1 MNTVNCPSCGSGS
14 SKELFWARD
23 YVLPEEKEYR
33 LVECSNCHLAFLN
46 PQPTEEE
53 LKRFYPWE
61 YFHSPEDKVRA
72 ATPSFMML
80 DKVKETMRFKKK
92 GMLLDIGCGQGGFL
106 QQMQQQGFEVHGLD
120 LSPAACQLAS
130 EKVGKDNIFEGDL
143 FSVNLAGRCYDVVTL
158 WHVIE
163 HLSNPVK
170 ALRRIRALLKD
181 DGLLVICCPDFS
193 SWLRSIF
200 KGSWYPLSVPHHL
213 CHFTPRTLTRIL
225 EITGYTIE
233 RRKRHFIDPFSN
245 MGCLKLTILR
255 SLGLT
260 NLTRLK
266 PLGGEEADSLQK
278 RNFLWRIARF
288 WFNMICFLLSL
299 ILSVFGNEESIM
311 VWAFKK
317 NESVKE

>member
-1 MNTVNCPSCGSGS
+1 MNTVNCPSCGSAS
-14 SKELFWARD
+14 SKELFRARD
-23 YVLPEEKEYR
+23 YVLSEQKEYR
-33 LVECSNCHLAFLN
+33 VVECSNCHLAFLN

-61 YFHSPEDKVRA
+61 YFHPPEDKVRA

-106 QQMQQQGFEVHGLD
+106 QQMQRQGFEVHGLD
-120 LSPAACQLAS
+120 LSPTACQLAS

-143 FSVNLAGRCYDVVTL
+143 FSVNLAERCYDVVTL

-193 SWLRSIF
+193 SWLRLIF
-200 KGSWYPLSVPHHL
+200 KGSWYPLQVPYHL
-213 CHFTPRTLTRIL
+213 CHFTPRTMSKVLKVAGYRMKRQKKHFVDP
-225 EITGYTIE
+225 IT
-233 RRKRHFIDPFSN
+233 N
-245 MGCLKLTILR
+245 MGSLKMSLLR
-255 SLGLT
+255 VVGLGRMTGLF
-260 NLTRLK
+260 
-266 PLGGEEADSLQK
+266 PLVGKEMGKQGY
-278 RNFLWRIARF
+278 RPIWWRIVRF
-288 WFNMICFLLSL
+288 GLNMLAL
-299 ILSVFGNEESIM
+299 ILSIAFSLIGSEEIM
-311 VWAFKK
+311 LVWVVK
-317 NESVKE
+317 NDNVKV